1 MAWCVKEDSSKPN
14 KEPTESFLFFCE
26 RREAAAAA
34 AAEENRLEKSV
45 EFKKVDQFYRPNET
59 TQQLIAQKKA
69 AAVVF

>member
-1 MAWCVKEDSSKPN
+1 
-14 KEPTESFLFFCE
+14 LFFCE